1 MRRHVREPMTHG
13 DPRSA
18 LIILLDEVG
27 SAARGESPLPDQEQ
41 LREWLQLVNV
51 VAGSDSEND

>member
-1 MRRHVREPMTHG
+1 MTHG